1 MSALPISKKFYI
13 SYYLRNSSSMPDHY
27 QNKLTPEQYSVC
39 RLGATESPFS
49 GKYYNHHEKGVY
61 ICIACGQE
69 LFSSD
74 TKFDSGTGWPSFWQG
89 VSEGNVKLIDD
100 ESHGIHRTEVRCSQ
114 CDSHLGHVFND
125 GPQPTG
131 KRYCIN
137 SLSLDFK
144 DDAK

>member
-1 MSALPISKKFYI
+1 
-13 SYYLRNSSSMPDHY
+13 MPDDY
-27 QNKLTPEQYSVC
+27 QDKLTPEQYNIC

-89 VSEGNVKLIDD
+89 VKEGNVKLVDD
-100 ESHGIHRTEVRCSQ
+100 SSHGMRRTEVRCSN
-114 CDSHLGHVFND
+114 CDSHLGHVFDD

-137 SLSLDFK
+137 SLALDFK
-144 DDAK
+144 SDENRS